1 MELGVKISKRQLRQ
15 IIKEEKQKLLNEQAG
30 AYALSDW
37 AEFFML
43 AATDAAGA
51 EQWLADYA
59 QANGMALY
67 EAAYHVKQAQEYLR
81 HFADELDGALKA
93 DNRQ

>member
-1 MELGVKISKRQLRQ
+1 MKISKRQLKQ
-15 IIKEEKQKLLNEQAG
+15 IIKEEKQKILNELAG
-30 AYALSDW
+30 GTALSDW

-59 QANGMALY
+59 QAKGMALY
-67 EAAYHVKQAQEYLR
+67 EAAYHVKEAQEYLR
-81 HFADELDGALKA
+81 HFAEQFDSALES
-93 DNRQ
+93 DNRR

>member
-1 MELGVKISKRQLRQ
+1 MKISKRQLRQ
-15 IIKEEKQKLLNEQAG
+15 IIKEEKQKILSEATAG
-30 AYALSDW
+30 TALDDW

-43 AATDAAGA
+43 AATNAAAA

-59 QANGMALY
+59 QGQGKPLM

-81 HFADELDGALKA
+81 QYASELDAALKS
-93 DNRQ
+93 DNRR

>member
-1 MELGVKISKRQLRQ
+1 MKISKRQLRQ
-15 IIKEEKQKLLNEQAG
+15 IIKEEKQKILSEGTAG
-30 AYALSDW
+30 TALDDW

-43 AATDAAGA
+43 AATDAAAA

-59 QANGMALY
+59 QGQGMAMY

-81 HFADELDGALKA
+81 QYASELDAALKS
-93 DNRQ
+93 DNRR

>member
-1 MELGVKISKRQLRQ
+1 MKISKRQLKQ
-15 IIKEEKQKLLNEQAG
+15 IIKEEKQKILNEQAG
-30 AYALSDW
+30 GSALSDW

-59 QANGMALY
+59 QGQGMNLY
-67 EAAYHVKQAQEYLR
+67 EAAYHIKQAQEYLR
-81 HFADELDGALKA
+81 QFADEFDANLKS
-93 DNRQ
+93 DNRR

>member
-1 MELGVKISKRQLRQ
+1 MKISKRQLKQ
-15 IIKEEKQKLLNEQAG
+15 IIKEEKQKILKEQAAG
-30 AYALSDW
+30 TALSDW

-59 QANGMALY
+59 QAKGMAMY
-67 EAAYHVKQAQEYLR
+67 EAAYHVREAQEYLR
-81 HFADELDGALKA
+81 HFADEFDSNLES
-93 DNRQ
+93 DNRR